1 MKKLNKF
8 SKIFIFILAIFCTLN
23 ATLAF
28 YTTST
33 SNVSTFNT
41 KKYTFILNASGGIYE
56 SSNVSIVD
64 GKTTLPTPTKKGYN
78 FLGYSNSLN
87 GNIDYS
93 INIDNVLDI
102 NNKEIYANWGIVN
115 YSITYNLNG
124 GSISNHKTN
133 YTVEDTFTL
142 PTPTKTGNSF
152 IGWSGSNGNTPQIN
166 VTIPKGTTENLN
178 YSANWSVNSYLV
190 DINPVIDGTTYYSG
204 LDGYTFDVW
213 VNGVQVAD
221 NVIDWCQNVSYGS
234 SIRVKTNSHDGMN
247 TNYDTT
253 ITVGVDGA
261 NITPIWYKNYYTA
274 SYYVNGNLYTT
285 SSVGYGDSLPNHTYS
300 LNPWEVWDGW
310 SNLPSSMPS
319 NNIRID
325 GYYHEANCYVWAGHP
340 KAQNGYAIMTQVVK
354 AAKNDFTG
362 VVGPYESTSINGT
375 ALWTMNTDSLLKY
388 SQVISRLGTSMNRY
402 VWWSYAEIHCDNGY
416 ATAYYK

>member
-133 YTVEDTFTL
+133 YTVEDTFT
-142 PTPTKTGNSF
+142 T
-152 IGWSGSNGNTPQIN
+152 
-166 VTIPKGTTENLN
+166 
-178 YSANWSVNSYLV
+178 
-190 DINPVIDGTTYYSG
+190 
-204 LDGYTFDVW
+204 
-213 VNGVQVAD
+213 
-221 NVIDWCQNVSYGS
+221 
-234 SIRVKTNSHDGMN
+234 
-247 TNYDTT
+247 
-253 ITVGVDGA
+253 
-261 NITPIWYKNYYTA
+261 
-274 SYYVNGNLYTT
+274 
-285 SSVGYGDSLPNHTYS
+285 
-300 LNPWEVWDGW
+300 
-310 SNLPSSMPS
+310 
-319 NNIRID
+319 
-325 GYYHEANCYVWAGHP
+325 
-340 KAQNGYAIMTQVVK
+340 
-354 AAKNDFTG
+354 
-362 VVGPYESTSINGT
+362 
-375 ALWTMNTDSLLKY
+375 
-388 SQVISRLGTSMNRY
+388 
-402 VWWSYAEIHCDNGY
+402 
-416 ATAYYK
+416 